1 MSAEDDGKT
10 EKPSSQKLSKAHGD
24 GDMPLSRDAMTL
36 AGLLAAGAVLSAV
49 GPGLGRGLIRCYQQA
64 FTHMADGSGADFA
77 LQALPVL
84 GYMLLVIAAAAGA
97 SAAIVLYQTKFG
109 VWPEKALPDLT
120 RLSGKGVGLARV
132 FSRDYLVDLAIT
144 LAKVTAIAW
153 VGWRAIEPDLT
164 GMARLFDLPPQT
176 LLSAFLTPLWR
187 MSTRLFVV
195 MVLFAA
201 GDWFLT
207 RHRFM
212 KKLMMTKQEVKQE
225 HKDQEGDPSFKG
237 RRRRKARELVR
248 QMARKEVPRADVV
261 VTNPTHLA
269 VAIRYRKAEG
279 MAPRVTAK
287 GAGALAE
294 LMKDLARSNGVPMV
308 EDVALARLLYRRVR
322 IGGQVPEQTF
332 KTVAAIL
339 AFVYRITR
347 RAPG

>member
-1 MSAEDDGKT
+1 VSAEDDGKT
-10 EKPSSQKLSKAHGD
+10 EKPSSQRLSKAHGD
-24 GDMPLSRDAMTL
+24 GDLPLSREATTL
-36 AGLLAAGAVLSAV
+36 VGLVAAGAVLAAV
-49 GPGLGRGLIRCYQQA
+49 GPGLRRGLVLCYQQA
-64 FTHMADGSGADFA
+64 FTHMADGTGADFA
-77 LQALPVL
+77 RHAFPVV
-84 GYMLLVIAAAAGA
+84 GYMLLVIAAAAL
-97 SAAIVLYQTKFG
+97 SSVSIVLYQTKFG
-109 VWPEKALPDLT
+109 VWLEKALPDLS
-120 RLSGKGVGLARV
+120 RLGGQGLGLGRI

-144 LAKVTAIAW
+144 LAKVAVIAW
-153 VGWRAIEPDLT
+153 VGWKAIEPDIS
-164 GMARLFDLPPQT
+164 GMARLFDLPVQA
-176 LLSAFLTPLWR
+176 LMSAFVAPLWR
-187 MSTRLFVV
+187 MANRLVVV
-195 MVLFAA
+195 MLLFAA

-207 RHRFM
+207 RHRFT

-225 HKDQEGDPSFKG
+225 HKEQEGDPTMKG

-269 VAIRYRKAEG
+269 IALRYRKSEG
-279 MAPRVTAK
+279 LAPRVTAK
-287 GAGALAE
+287 GAGALAD
-294 LMKDLARSNGVPMV
+294 LMKDLARTNGVPMV

>member
-10 EKPSSQKLSKAHGD
+10 EQPTSHRVNKAHGE
-24 GDMPLSRDAMTL
+24 GDLPLSRDATTL
-36 AGLLAAGAVLSAV
+36 AGLVAAGAVLSGV
-49 GPGLGRGLIRCYQQA
+49 GPGLGRALLLCYRQV
-64 FTHMADGSGADFA
+64 FSHMADGSGADFA
-77 LQALPVL
+77 RHALPVL

-97 SAAIVLYQTKFG
+97 SASVVLYQTKFG
-109 VWPEKALPDLT
+109 VWLEKAMPDLT
-120 RLSGKGVGLARV
+120 RLAGHGLGIGRI
-132 FSRDYLVDLAIT
+132 FSRDYVVDLGIT
-144 LAKVTAIAW
+144 LAKVAVIAW

-164 GMARLFDLPPQT
+164 GMARLFDLPPQA
-176 LLSAFLTPLWR
+176 LLSAFAGPLWR
-187 MSTRLFVV
+187 MSTRLVV
-195 MVLFAA
+195 VLVLFAA

-207 RHRFM
+207 RHRFT

-225 HKDQEGDPSFKG
+225 HKDMEGDPAIKG
-237 RRRRKARELVR
+237 RRRRKAREIVR

-269 VAIRYRKAEG
+269 VALRYRKSEG

-287 GAGALAE
+287 GAGALAD
-294 LMKDLARSNGVPMV
+294 LMKDLARTNGVPMV